1 MTLLHQLSIKTSL
14 LAAGL
19 LLSSSCFA
27 AATPVSAETEFS
39 DSQAVSGLKLGQD
52 VLSQKFD
59 LAQGEALANTRCIAC
74 HGNVMLGIMPT
85 YPSLMGQ
92 KSAYLFKQL
101 IEFKQ
106 GKRANPIM
114 QAQAGMLSEAE
125 MKNVAYYYSQQAPL
139 NLAK

>member
-1 MTLLHQLSIKTSL
+1 MTLLHQLSVKTSL
-14 LAAGL
+14 LVAGL
-19 LLSSSCFA
+19 LLASSSFA
-27 AATPVSAETEFS
+27 AATQVSAETEFS
-39 DSQAVSGLKLGQD
+39 ESQAISGLNLDPGI
-52 VLSQKFD
+52 LSQKFD
-59 LAQGEALANTRCIAC
+59 LAKGEMLANTRCIAC
-74 HGNVMLGIMPT
+74 HGNAMLGMMPT

-106 GKRANPIM
+106 GKRTNPIM

-139 NLAK
+139 NLVK

>member
-1 MTLLHQLSIKTSL
+1 MTLLQQLSVKTSL

-19 LLSSSCFA
+19 LLASSSFA
-27 AATPVSAETEFS
+27 AATSVSAEAEFS
-39 DSQAVSGLKLGQD
+39 DSQAVSGLKLGRD
-52 VLSQKFD
+52 ILAQKFD
-59 LAQGEALANTRCIAC
+59 LAQGEALASTRCVAC

-92 KSAYLFKQL
+92 KTAYLFKQL

-114 QAQAGMLSEAE
+114 QAQAGMLSETE